1 MYEFGEIV
9 MTDITELTKTV
20 IDTLRSTQEYIDYA
34 DRLAVLKA
42 DPVLYN
48 RVNELREKNFNLHQS
63 DMDPGDL
70 MDCMDALTNE
80 YEDVINNGS
89 VAAFMEAEAAIC
101 TLVREFNLTVTEG
114 LDFD

>member
-1 MYEFGEIV
+1 
-9 MTDITELTKTV
+9 
-20 IDTLRSTQEYIDYA
+20 
-34 DRLAVLKA
+34 
-42 DPVLYN
+42 
-48 RVNELREKNFNLHQS
+48 
-63 DMDPGDL
+63 MDPGDL